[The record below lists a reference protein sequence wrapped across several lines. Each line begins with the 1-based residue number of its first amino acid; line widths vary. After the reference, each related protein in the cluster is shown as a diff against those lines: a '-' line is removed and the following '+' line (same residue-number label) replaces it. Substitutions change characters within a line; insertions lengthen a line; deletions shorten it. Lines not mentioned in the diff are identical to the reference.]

1 MSAQGVLVELQREGQ
16 AFLALPLV
24 HLGDVVITPGRLL
37 AASLAVAV
45 AFLLAWASARALAR
59 FERRN
64 SGVNHASMYAVGRVV
79 RYLLIGIG
87 LVVALEWLGVDA
99 GKFAVIAGALGVGL
113 GFGLQS
119 IFNNFISGLI
129 LLFDRSLKVGDVV
142 ELESG
147 VHGVVRDIK
156 IRYTRINTN
165 DNLDILVPNS
175 EFVSG
180 RVVNWTHGEGW
191 RRLHVPFGVAYGTD
205 KAKVREAIFEAAAA
219 VPFTM
224 ADDERRKPQLWLV
237 GFGDSSLD
245 FELVV
250 WITAEATARP
260 GAVKAAYNWEI
271 ESALARHGIEIPFPQ
286 RDLHIR
292 SGLPHAPPTPPGA
305 RNDATEEVIEAIV
318 AGPGAP
324 NAEPDDQERTE
335 R

>member
-1 MSAQGVLVELQREGQ
+1 MTPTSVLAGVQKGW
-16 AFLALPLV
+16 ADFLIAPLV
-24 HLGDVVITPGRLL
+24 QIGDVVLTPGRLL
-37 AASLAVAV
+37 AATAAMVV
-45 AFLLAWASARALAR
+45 AFLVAWMIGRALAR
-59 FERRN
+59 FERQNR
-64 SGVNHASMYAVGRVV
+64 GVSHAAVYAVSRIA
-79 RYLLIGIG
+79 RYVLIAIG
-87 LVVALEWLGVDA
+87 MVVALEWLGVDA
-99 GKFAVIAGALGVGL
+99 GKFAVVAGALGVGL

-129 LLFDRSLKVGDVV
+129 LLFDRSLKIGDIV

-147 VHGVVRDIK
+147 VHGMVRDIK

-205 KAKVREAIFEAAAA
+205 KNKVREAGIEAAIA
-219 VPFTM
+219 VPFTLEG
-224 ADDERRKPQLWLV
+224 DERRKPQVWLV

-260 GAVKAAYNWEI
+260 GAVKAAYNWEL
-271 ESALARHGIEIPFPQ
+271 ESALARHRIEIPFPQ

-292 SGLPHAPPTPPGA
+292 SGLAVAPPMPPGDG
-305 RNDATEEVIEAIV
+305 NDASSEVEAALHESVVDPATELRSST
-318 AGPGAP
+318 
-324 NAEPDDQERTE
+324 ND
-335 R
+335 